1 MSRRRGLGLTEVLV
15 VLAVLAVILAGVTVA
30 GRRSAAM
37 RSLDAGAR
45 ELEAALKYARQA
57 APNSGGGRV
66 EFAGEVW
73 RVVLGTR
80 VASEGHLPRDLVL
93 ALEPASPPQIEFSSA
108 GSVAAQRTVTLT
120 SGASGATRQI
130 RVHAGTGAVERVG
143 P

>member
-15 VLAVLAVILAGVTVA
+15 VLAVLAVVLAAVTVA
-30 GRRSAAM
+30 GRRSSAM

-66 EFAGEVW
+66 EFTGDVW
-73 RVVLGTR
+73 RVVLGSR
-80 VASEGHLPRDLVL
+80 VASEGRLPRDLALVL
-93 ALEPASPPQIEFSSA
+93 DPASPARIEFSSA

-120 SGASGATRQI
+120 SAATGATRQI
-130 RVHAGTGAVERVG
+130 RVHAMTGAVERVG